1 MNYSM
6 FNIRKLKSLRK
17 SKPRVRGFS
26 SAARHEAG
34 RASVEAR
41 ELELF
46 QELAKKYLPTAFEKP
61 KHESSTRASSHT
73 GRIMVVGGR

>member
-1 MNYSM
+1 M

-46 QELAKKYLPTAFEKP
+46 QELAKKYLPSAVEKP
-61 KHESSTRASSHT
+61 KYGPENYLSVMEQVEPEGAYS
-73 GRIMVVGGR
+73 GLF